1 LLSSSHNYADP
12 RQFNDPFD
20 CSPQLEVNS
29 HFSDLEKLARIFMD
43 EDENF
48 KIDSYFDHLKFNA
61 TANSRLRPLSS
72 QMKIRRTLLLVLS
85 FGSKADA

>member
-1 LLSSSHNYADP
+1 
-12 RQFNDPFD
+12 
-20 CSPQLEVNS
+20 
-29 HFSDLEKLARIFMD
+29 MD